1 VGVRLRSF
9 LVNDAQDLLARAR
22 ERGEADV
29 QEDQRSA
36 TSINDNDSDSPGTG
50 GLSRRGFLA
59 GVAGAGAATALSWTP
74 AFQVPAGSV
83 ASALPTPP
91 SFPAGIPL
99 YQQAFQN
106 WAKEIVIDAVWTCAP
121 ATPAQVVTIANWA
134 RAQGYKVRPR
144 GAMHNWSPLTITKT
158 QDLSK
163 VLLVDLTQNVK
174 TITVTTGTTPKTVT
188 AQAGATMEAILTALQ
203 AQNLGLGGHPAI
215 GNLTLGGA
223 LAIDAHGASLPKS
236 GETLTYGHTYGSL
249 SHLVTSLTAVVWSST
264 TSQYE
269 LKTFNRSDS
278 EIKAFLVH
286 LGRAFLVSATLQVGA
301 NYRLRCQSWYN
312 VPTAELFG
320 PAGTSGRTFNS
331 YLTSSGRVEAIWF
344 PFTDTPWIKVW
355 TPTPNKPI
363 LSRQV
368 SSPYNYSFSDQ
379 IPDEFE
385 TFLSQL
391 ASGNTSGTPSFGGL
405 QLFITQSGIV
415 FTGTWD
421 IWGWSK
427 DVLLYVRPTTLR
439 YSENGMMV
447 MTNRSN
453 VQRVLN
459 EFSVWY
465 KAKLAA
471 YQAQGKFPVN
481 GPVEI
486 RCSGLDQPGDVK
498 VASSG
503 TAQLSA
509 LRPRSDRP
517 TWDTAVWF
525 DVLTI
530 AGTPDSITFY
540 REMEQWM
547 QANYSGTYAGL
558 RGEWSKGWA
567 YSSTAAWADPTYLGT
582 TVPNNYRTGQ
592 PAGDNWDT
600 ARATL
605 NKYDPHRIFS
615 NPFLDTLLP

>member
-1 VGVRLRSF
+1 VHANGKNNSGESG
-9 LVNDAQDLLARAR
+9 NDA
-22 ERGEADV
+22 G
-29 QEDQRSA
+29 SA
-36 TSINDNDSDSPGTG
+36 GSSA
-50 GLSRRGFLA
+50 LSRRGFLA

-74 AFQVPAGSV
+74 AFQVPAGSAAAV
-83 ASALPTPP
+83 LPTPP

-106 WAKEIVIDAVWTCAP
+106 WAKEIIVDAVWTCAP
-121 ATPAQVVTIANWA
+121 ATPADVVTVVNWA
-134 RAQGYKVRPR
+134 RGQGYKVRPR
-144 GAMHNWSPLTITKT
+144 GAMHNWSPLTIVKGS
-158 QDLSK
+158 DLSK
-163 VLLVDLTQNVK
+163 VLLVDTTKNLK
-174 TITVTTGTTPKTVT
+174 TITVNAGGSPATVT

-203 AQNLGLGGHPAI
+203 AQNLGFAGVPAI

-223 LAIDAHGASLPKS
+223 LAIDAHGASLPRN
-236 GETLTYGHTYGSL
+236 GETLTSGHTYGSL
-249 SHLVTSLTAVVWSST
+249 SHLVTSLTAVVWNAAQN
-264 TSQYE
+264 QYV
-269 LKTFNRSDS
+269 LRTFNRSEPD
-278 EIKAFLVH
+278 IKAFLTH
-286 LGRAFLVSATLQVGA
+286 LGRAFITSATLQAGP

-312 VPTAELFG
+312 VGTNELFG
-320 PAGTSGRTFNS
+320 PAGTSGRTFSS
-331 YLTSSGRVEAIWF
+331 YVASAGRVEAIWF

-355 TPTPNKPI
+355 TPTPSKPF

-368 SSPYNYSFSDQ
+368 NSPYNYSFSDQ
-379 IPDEFE
+379 IPDDFE
-385 TFLSQL
+385 AFLSQL

-439 YSENGMMV
+439 YSENGNMV
-447 MTNRSN
+447 LTTRANI
-453 VQRVLN
+453 QRVLN

-471 YQAQGKFPVN
+471 YQAQGKFPIN

-486 RCSGLDQPGDVK
+486 RCSGLDRPADVK
-498 VASSG
+498 VPSSG
-503 TAQLSA
+503 SPQLSA
-509 LRPRSDRP
+509 ARPRSDHP
-517 TWDTAVWF
+517 EWDTAVWF

-530 AGTPDSITFY
+530 AGTPNSIAFY

-547 QANYSGTYAGL
+547 YGNYSGSYATV
-558 RGEWSKGWA
+558 RPEWSKGWA
-567 YSSTAAWADPTYLGT
+567 YSSSAGWSDPTMLGT
-582 TVPNNYRTGQ
+582 TIPNSYRTGQ

-605 NKYDPHRIFS
+605 NTYDPHRIFS
-615 NPFLDTLLP
+615 NGFIDQLLP